1 MEKLQ
6 KFAIKDFNVANGSS
20 PEIVKEIDQRQ
31 NLCPYN
37 LRHNQTFENT
47 MQTRNVQVNSWS
59 NEILY
64 SVNDF
69 KEAKAQ

>member
-47 MQTRNVQVNSWS
+47 MQTRNVQVNS
-59 NEILY
+59 
-64 SVNDF
+64 
-69 KEAKAQ
+69 